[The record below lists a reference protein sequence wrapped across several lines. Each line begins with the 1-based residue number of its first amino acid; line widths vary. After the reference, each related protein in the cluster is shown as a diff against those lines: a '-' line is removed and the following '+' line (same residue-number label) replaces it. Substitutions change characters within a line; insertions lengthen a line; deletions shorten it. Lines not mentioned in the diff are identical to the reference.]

1 MKMQQLGEFGLIDR
15 IRKMTSVPD
24 PSWVGIGDDCA
35 VIPLSP
41 ETGGAPASDLL
52 VITDMLVEG
61 THFLMEDIS
70 PRQLGWKSAAVNIS
84 DIAAMGGKP
93 IATFLSLA
101 LPKTLPEQWM
111 QEFMEGYNGIS
122 EKYGAALLGGDTT
135 CSPDRICINVAVLGT
150 CPRGKARLRS
160 AARPGDLV
168 CVTGTLGDSAAGLR
182 LILGGQKGAAPRLMD
197 SHYTPTPRVEEGL
210 ALSCLP
216 GVHAMM
222 DISDGVGSDL
232 RHILDE
238 SGVGA
243 RIDTGKL
250 PISKELQALCS
261 EKGWDPKELALSG
274 GEDYELLFT
283 MDPQETPDIPYT
295 VIGEITANPTV
306 TWEGG
311 SRDYMGYKHF

>member
-52 VITDMLVEG
+52 VSTDMLVEG

-182 LILGGQKGAAPRLMD
+182 LILGGQKGAAPRLID
-197 SHYTPTPRVEEGL
+197 RHYTPTPRVEEGL

-261 EKGWDPKELALSG
+261 EKGWDPRELALCG